1 MKITVSVGVARL
13 RDGDL
18 AASMRDADAALYRA
32 KALGRNRV
40 AAGEGDMTDAPR
52 AMKAGFRIVR

>member
-1 MKITVSVGVARL
+1 VSVGIARL

-18 AASMRDADAALYRA
+18 PASMRDADAALYRA

-40 AAGEGDMTDAPR
+40 AVGEGLSEPPR
-52 AMKAGFRIVR
+52 VTKAGLRIVR